1 MLPSL
6 FSLISFRGIKMID
19 KKRMSKGQEFEIMK
33 LVLDKFLWLGFI
45 VMGWGMY
52 QSLSQAEVM
61 AGLWFMIAG
70 AVLLLLFLI
79 IIVKEYEVWA

>member
-1 MLPSL
+1 MAKH
-6 FSLISFRGIKMID
+6 KMT
-19 KKRMSKGQEFEIMK
+19 GQQEFDIMK

-52 QSLSQAEVM
+52 QSLSQEDIL

-70 AVLLLLFLI
+70 AILLLLFMV
-79 IIVKEYEVWA
+79 IIVKEYEVWS

>member
-1 MLPSL
+1 MAKRS
-6 FSLISFRGIKMID
+6 G
-19 KKRMSKGQEFEIMK
+19 KKRMTEDQEFQIMK

-52 QSLSQAEVM
+52 VAIRDFSILP
-61 AGLWFMIAG
+61 GLWYMIAG

-79 IIVKEYEVWA
+79 IIVKEYEILK